1 MVEHSHKIT
10 IFVLKFNYMT
20 VAEKKI
26 QMVQRLLLLEDKA
39 ILFEID
45 KLIAQAFKSG
55 QKDQGSQALSDE
67 KIPVNFEAWV
77 TQFEDTESNET
88 EDEFGMT
95 AVTLRQR
102 IWAAEQSAEMS
113 LDDFWKQVAQN

>member
-1 MVEHSHKIT
+1 
-10 IFVLKFNYMT
+10 MT

-55 QKDQGSQALSDE
+55 QKDQGSQVLSDE
-67 KIPVNFEAWV
+67 KMPVNFEAWV

>member
-55 QKDQGSQALSDE
+55 QKDQGSQVLSDE
-67 KIPVNFEAWV
+67 KMPVNFEAWV

>member
-67 KIPVNFEAWV
+67 KMPVNFEAWV